1 MKRNMGKIDRVIRA
15 FLIAPAAV
23 IAAFA
28 IGAGSVLGIV
38 LLAVA
43 AIMLATSAVG
53 FCPLYALLRLNTCP
67 HRTLSQS

>member
-1 MKRNMGKIDRVIRA
+1 MKRNMGKIDRAVRA
-15 FLIAPAAV
+15 FLVAPAAV

-43 AIMLATSAVG
+43 AIMLATSAAG
-53 FCPLYALLRLNTCP
+53 FCPLYALLRLRTCP
-67 HRTLSQS
+67 RRTLSQS

>member
-1 MKRNMGKIDRVIRA
+1 MKRNMGKIDRVLRA
-15 FLIAPAAV
+15 FLVAPAAV

-28 IGAGSVLGIV
+28 VGAGSVLGLV

-53 FCPLYALLRLNTCP
+53 SCPLYSLLRLNSCP
-67 HRTLSQS
+67 RRTLSQG